1 MMSFNTLIGEL
12 QKAQSQAFEDVAADS
27 SIENDRNDIA
37 QILVDLGKCADFLV
51 PRYEGQLYDLA
62 LRELQLSLLAALGAS
77 YRQAFMGLRLALE
90 HWFTGIKFS
99 TNELS
104 FRAWQL
110 EEEDVSWSDLNS
122 EISGVLSER
131 FAHIFWPQTEQRVA
145 TYQNL
150 AKKLYRECSEYVHGN
165 LRTHMFLPNQ
175 LEYDRATFL
184 SWKEKLDTLKLL
196 FVYSFVLRFATT
208 LRATGQEPYAAVTLD
223 SIGHLNEVRDL
234 FAGRN

>member
-1 MMSFNTLIGEL
+1 MSFSTLIGEL
-12 QKAQSQAFEDVAADS
+12 QKAQSQAFKDVATDA
-27 SIENDRNDIA
+27 SIENDRNEIA
-37 QILVDLGKCADFLV
+37 QILVDLSKCADFLV

-62 LRELQLSLLAALGAS
+62 LREVQLSLLAALGAS

-110 EEEDVSWSDLNS
+110 DEEDVSWFELNN
-122 EISGVLSER
+122 EDSGVLSER
-131 FAHIFWPQTEQRVA
+131 FAHYFWPESEQRRA
-145 TYQNL
+145 TYQNM
-150 AKKLYRECSEYVHGN
+150 AKMLYRECSEYVHGN
-165 LRTHMFLPNQ
+165 LKTHTTLPKQ
-175 LEYDRATFL
+175 LEYDKATFL

-196 FVYSFVLRFATT
+196 FVYSFALRFSST
-208 LRATGQEPYAAVTLD
+208 LRGNGQEPYAQVLLD
-223 SIGHLNEVRDL
+223 SVGHLAEVREL